1 MPVSWFVPGTF
12 NPVYLFG
19 EALAHSS
26 NDITYFL
33 LLYLHLNNSFLLST
47 LKDIKS
53 HKRLYFLD
61 VKYYFDFLSII
72 SFVFIPPTYS
82 FRSLFFLSFLLF
94 LPIFPLLSILNFTNT
109 EGQGWLSVDHSKE
122 ATSVSEASSPQI
134 CDMCHLT
141 GHSFPVAHQNPVLF
155 LQNNVLHLFS
165 LTRSRHRKLG
175 RPHPTKFIYLHD
187 ILFSCVK
194 THCILYYLYFEHW
207 CRGHMYFFVQPFLL
221 TFSRE
226 L

>member
-1 MPVSWFVPGTF
+1 MPVSWFVPGTY
-12 NPVYLFG
+12 NPVYLFWQ
-19 EALAHSS
+19 ALAHSS

-53 HKRLYFLD
+53 HKRLFSWCKVLLW
-61 VKYYFDFLSII
+61 LSII

-82 FRSLFFLSFLLF
+82 FRSLFFFSSFSSCLF
-94 LPIFPLLSILNFTNT
+94 SPWFPFWILQILRASI
-109 EGQGWLSVDHSKE
+109 SVDHSKE
-122 ATSVSEASSPQI
+122 VTSVSEASSPQI
-134 CDMCHLT
+134 CGMCHLT

-155 LQNNVLHLFS
+155 LWNNVLHLFS

-226 L
+226 V